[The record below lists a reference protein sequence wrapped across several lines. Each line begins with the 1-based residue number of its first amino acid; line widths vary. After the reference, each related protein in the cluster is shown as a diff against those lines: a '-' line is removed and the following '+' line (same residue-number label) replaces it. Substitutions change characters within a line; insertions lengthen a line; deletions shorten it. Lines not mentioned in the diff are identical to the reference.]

1 MWGRVR
7 RLSEAIAHQSMTRR
21 LRPARGLSMPML
33 QLAPKVAVPTAK
45 APVEKVKEPS
55 IAAKPA
61 IRLAAK
67 KIAEASRERAQA
79 GEAQD
84 CGGQRQARHE
94 EIKEGGLRILKLR
107 LKRPAN
113 R

>member
-1 MWGRVR
+1 
-7 RLSEAIAHQSMTRR
+7 
-21 LRPARGLSMPML
+21 MPML

-67 KIAEASRERAQA
+67 KIAEASRERAQGKPKIA
-79 GEAQD
+79 AVNSKLVMK
-84 CGGQRQARHE
+84 RSK
-94 EIKEGGLRILKLR
+94 KEVCES
-107 LKRPAN
+107 
-113 R
+113 

>member
-1 MWGRVR
+1 
-7 RLSEAIAHQSMTRR
+7 
-21 LRPARGLSMPML
+21 MPML

-67 KIAEASRERAQA
+67 KVAEAPRERAQPGKPKIA
-79 GEAQD
+79 AVNGKLVMK
-84 CGGQRQARHE
+84 RSK
-94 EIKEGGLRILKLR
+94 KEVCES
-107 LKRPAN
+107 
-113 R
+113 